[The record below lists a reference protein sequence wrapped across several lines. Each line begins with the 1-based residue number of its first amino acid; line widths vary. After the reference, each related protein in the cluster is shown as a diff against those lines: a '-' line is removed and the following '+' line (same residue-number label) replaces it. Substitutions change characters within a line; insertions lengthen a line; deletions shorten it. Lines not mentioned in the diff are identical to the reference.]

1 MTLEEYYRILAI
13 EWDRV
18 NKEDLQEIRQ
28 YNRRRYDLRKL
39 ILEEEENNNFYSST
53 TN

>member
-13 EWDRV
+13 EWDMV

-39 ILEEEENNNFYSST
+39 ILEEENNNFYSTT